1 MQEVAT
7 TQCEVK
13 KLKAEVSDAMSGKS
27 VVGLADML
35 GVSPTSMDRVVQASK
50 TGSLT
55 SATLDNAETP
65 GNVRKP
71 RFLVRVEKTLTPIVA
86 RVCASAK
93 FKDGKTDVGGV
104 ASMLLGRLAR
114 AKSSKSRRKLDFG
127 ARPNGIS
134 PELHTLL
141 KELAGPWREAFRNHD
156 REASARLLQLTVKA
170 IQGQRKG
177 RVSEWLGPR

>member
-13 KLKAEVSDAMSGKS
+13 KLKAEVSDTMSGKS

-71 RFLVRVEKTLTPIVA
+71 RFLVRVEKTHADPD
-86 RVCASAK
+86 CSASLCL
-93 FKDGKTDVGGV
+93 
-104 ASMLLGRLAR
+104 S
-114 AKSSKSRRKLDFG
+114 
-127 ARPNGIS
+127 
-134 PELHTLL
+134 
-141 KELAGPWREAFRNHD
+141 
-156 REASARLLQLTVKA
+156 
-170 IQGQRKG
+170 
-177 RVSEWLGPR
+177 